1 MNLVQPGDVVAIDTS
16 GETLRA
22 LWGGVV
28 GHAAAVA
35 GVAGV
40 VIDGPILDW
49 AELVE
54 TGVPIWHR
62 GTTSL
67 TGKRLGLEGQLE
79 VPVSVGGAVVFPGD
93 VVFADSDGVY
103 FIPAAE
109 ASATAKAVAEREAKE
124 PAMRARLSAGEKLAN
139 ISGAITLFE
148 GGK

>member
-1 MNLVQPGDVVAIDTS
+1 MFRVGERPAPPADLAATIEVLKGVTTGTLGHLTDFGYARGLTPLWRPAKAVGPVFTIRLPGLDGTALHYAMNLVQPGDVVAIDTS

-35 GVAGV
+35 GVVGV

-67 TGKRLGLEGQLE
+67 TGKR
-79 VPVSVGGAVVFPGD
+79 
-93 VVFADSDGVY
+93 
-103 FIPAAE
+103 
-109 ASATAKAVAEREAKE
+109 
-124 PAMRARLSAGEKLAN
+124 
-139 ISGAITLFE
+139 
-148 GGK
+148 